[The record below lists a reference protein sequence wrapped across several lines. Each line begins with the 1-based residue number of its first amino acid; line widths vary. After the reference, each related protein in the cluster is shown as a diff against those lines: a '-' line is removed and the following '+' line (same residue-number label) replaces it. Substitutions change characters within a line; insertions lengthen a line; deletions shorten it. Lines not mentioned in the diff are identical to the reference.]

1 MRPRLPLRGLALA
14 TATLA
19 ASPALAQNATPPASG
34 NFLDGLLRQQNLLSD
49 IGGLRGMLAAHGITL
64 NATDVEEV
72 LGNVAGGIKT
82 GFTYDALTTVTLQV
96 DTGKAFGLQGGL
108 FNLSVQQIRGRNLSP
123 YYLGNLQTASG
134 IEAQPTTRLWEL
146 WYQQSFAD
154 DAFDVKLG
162 QQSIDQEFMG
172 SQGAALFINTMMGWP
187 LLPSDDLYAG
197 GPAYPLSSL
206 GVRLRA
212 QPGRFTLLAG
222 VFDDNPPGGP
232 FNDDSQLRG
241 TSRWGGNFSLRTG
254 ALFIGEIQY
263 AVNQPAQGE
272 MVQPGAPPLGLPGT
286 YKLGFWYD
294 TAGFPSPR
302 YGTDGLSLADP
313 ASNGIPKTLHGNYSF
328 YAVADQT
335 LWQQK
340 DGPKS
345 LAVFARAMG
354 APGDRN
360 LIDFSLNAGV
370 TLKAP
375 LPGRDDD
382 TAGVGIGVGH
392 VASAASGLVR
402 DGNYYNAAN
411 AAVPAAET
419 MLELTYQAQL
429 APWLIVQPDMQYVI
443 RPGGGVADP
452 NNPGRTLRNELV
464 VGARTTITF

>member
-1 MRPRLPLRGLALA
+1 MPSRLALA
-14 TATLA
+14 SLLTLA
-19 ASPALAQNATPPASG
+19 ASPALAQDATPPASG

-49 IGGLRGMLAAHGITL
+49 IGGLRGIFAAHGITL

-72 LGNVAGGIKT
+72 LGNVSGGIKT

-108 FNLSVQQIRGRNLSP
+108 FNLSVLQIRGRNLSP
-123 YYLGNLQTASG
+123 YYLGDLQTASG

-154 DAFDVKLG
+154 GAYDLKLG
-162 QQSIDQEFMG
+162 QQSIDQEFMA
-172 SQGAALFINTMMGWP
+172 SQGAALFVNTMMGWP
-187 LLPSDDLYAG
+187 LIPSSDLYAG

-212 QPGRFTLLAG
+212 QPGHFTLLGG

-241 TSRWGGNFSLRTG
+241 TTRWGGNFSLRTG
-254 ALFIGEIQY
+254 ALIIGEVQY
-263 AVNQPAQGE
+263 ALNQPAQGE
-272 MVQPGAPPLGLPGT
+272 MVQPGAAEPGMPGT

-335 LWQQK
+335 VWQQS
-340 DGPKS
+340 DGGPS
-345 LAVFARAMG
+345 ALAVFARIMG

-375 LPGRDDD
+375 LPGRDND
-382 TAGVGIGVGH
+382 TAGIGVGVGH
-392 VASAASGLVR
+392 VASAASGLVQ
-402 DGNYYNAAN
+402 DSNYFNATN
-411 AAVPAAET
+411 NTVPGAET
-419 MLELTYQAQL
+419 MIELTYQAQI
-429 APWLIVQPDMQYVI
+429 APWLTIQPDMQYVI

-464 VGARTTITF
+464 IGARSTITF